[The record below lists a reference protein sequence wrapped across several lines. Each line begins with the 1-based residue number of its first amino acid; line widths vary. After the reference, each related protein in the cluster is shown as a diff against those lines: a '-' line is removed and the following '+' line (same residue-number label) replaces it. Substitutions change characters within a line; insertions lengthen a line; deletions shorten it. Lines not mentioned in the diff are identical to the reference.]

1 MRFGIVTFP
10 GSNSDIDAYQTVVD
24 GIGEEAVMLW
34 HKGHDLA
41 GADVLILPGGFAYG
55 DYLRAGAIARF
66 SPIMREVRAFADGGG
81 RVLAI
86 CNGFQIACEAGLL
99 PGALVRNAGLKFLG
113 RSVRVRVESTSTAF
127 TNAYTPGQVLR
138 LPIAHGEGR
147 FVADPQVIDEL
158 EGEGR
163 VVMRY
168 VDADGEAAPG
178 GNPNGSMHN
187 IAGIINAAGNVLGLM
202 PHPERAADAL
212 LGAPDGL
219 PMFESLVARV
229 AA

>member
-113 RSVRVRVESTSTAF
+113 RSVRVRVETASTPF
-127 TNAYTPGQVLR
+127 TNAYVPGQVLR

-147 FVADPQVIDEL
+147 FVADQQVIDEL

-168 VDADGEAAPG
+168 VDAAGEPAPD

-187 IAGIINAAGNVLGLM
+187 IAGIISAGGNVLGLM

-219 PMFESLVARV
+219 AMFESLVARV

>member
-1 MRFGIVTFP
+1 M
-10 GSNSDIDAYQTVVD
+10 
-24 GIGEEAVMLW
+24 
-34 HKGHDLA
+34 
-41 GADVLILPGGFAYG
+41 
-55 DYLRAGAIARF
+55 
-66 SPIMREVRAFADGGG
+66 
-81 RVLAI
+81 LAI

-99 PGALVRNAGLKFLG
+99 PGALVRNAGLTFLG
-113 RSVRVRVESTSTAF
+113 RSVRVRVESTDTAF
-127 TNAYTPGQVLR
+127 TNAYAPGQVLR

-168 VDADGEAAPG
+168 VDAAGEPTPE

-202 PHPERAADAL
+202 PHPERAADSL
-212 LGAPDGL
+212 LGAPDGW
-219 PMFESLVARV
+219 PMFESSGRSRGGLTHGGALAHSRERRQLSGAIAADRRWRARR
-229 AA
+229 

>member
-127 TNAYTPGQVLR
+127 TNVYAPGQVLR

-147 FVADPQVIDEL
+147 FVADAPVIEEL

-168 VDADGEAAPG
+168 VDAAGEPVPG

-187 IAGIINAAGNVLGLM
+187 IAGIINAGGNVLGLM

>member
-34 HKGHDLA
+34 HKGHDLG

-113 RSVRVRVESTSTAF
+113 RSVRVRVESTGTAF
-127 TNAYTPGQVLR
+127 TNAYAPGQVLR

-147 FVADPQVIDEL
+147 FVADPQVIEEL

-168 VDADGEAAPG
+168 VDAAGEPAPE

-187 IAGIINAAGNVLGLM
+187 IAGIISAAGNVLGLM
-202 PHPERAADAL
+202 PHPERAADSL

>member
-99 PGALVRNAGLKFLG
+99 PGALVRNAGLTFLG
-113 RSVRVRVESTSTAF
+113 RSVRVRVETTGTAF
-127 TNAYTPGQVLR
+127 TNAYVPGQVLR

-147 FVADPQVIDEL
+147 FVADPRVLDEL

-168 VDADGEAAPG
+168 VDAAGEPSSA

-202 PHPERAADAL
+202 PHPERAADSL
-212 LGAPDGL
+212 LGPPDGL
-219 PMFESLVARV
+219 PMFESMVARV

>member
-1 MRFGIVTFP
+1 MT
-10 GSNSDIDAYQTVVD
+10 
-24 GIGEEAVMLW
+24 W
-34 HKGHDLA
+34 A

-113 RSVRVRVESTSTAF
+113 RSVRVRVESTGTAF
-127 TNAYTPGQVLR
+127 TNAYATGQVLR

-147 FVADPQVIDEL
+147 FVADAQVIEEL

-168 VDADGEAAPG
+168 VDAAGEPAAA

-187 IAGIINAAGNVLGLM
+187 IAGIISAAGNVLGLM
-202 PHPERAADAL
+202 PHPERAADSL

>member
-34 HKGHDLA
+34 HKGHDLG

-113 RSVRVRVESTSTAF
+113 RSVRVRVESTATAF

-147 FVADPQVIDEL
+147 FVADPQVIEEL

-168 VDADGEAAPG
+168 VDAAGEPG
-178 GNPNGSMHN
+178 PEGNPNGSMHN

-202 PHPERAADAL
+202 PHPERAADSL